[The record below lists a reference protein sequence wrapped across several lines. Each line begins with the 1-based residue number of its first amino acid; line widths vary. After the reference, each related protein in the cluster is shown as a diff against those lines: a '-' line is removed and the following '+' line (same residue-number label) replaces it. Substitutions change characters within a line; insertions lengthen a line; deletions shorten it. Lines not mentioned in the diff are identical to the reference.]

1 MKGVAMSD
9 AMARR
14 LAVQPDR
21 SVLVQAPAGSG
32 KTTLLVERYIAL
44 LACVEAPE
52 EILAITFTRKA
63 AAEMR
68 RRILGY
74 LDPSYEEWLPYE
86 KGIQERVLA
95 VADQVS
101 AWGLLDNPQRM
112 QIRTIDSFCH
122 SLARTMPIA
131 SQLGPVPRPADQPQR
146 LYRAAAREALEGKDI
161 DGDES
166 ACQKLLAWCDHN
178 HHQVESLIAQ
188 LLAKREQWLRIIGS
202 SGTLDR
208 STQDAL
214 LSWVVER
221 TLSEARDALLSAFE
235 RHHLDITQLLGA
247 LSEAGHWLQA
257 NDNVDSPFT
266 ALSGISELPEASVD
280 QLEIWKQLAGALVK
294 KTGGWRK
301 QFTKSQGFAPKTIQK
316 DQISA
321 IVDALENEIEL
332 ADRLFEVT
340 GQPDPHYS
348 DGEWEI
354 LEALV
359 DVLRAAA
366 VRLTLL
372 FAQTGQSDFTA
383 MSTAALQ
390 GLGDEE
396 SGFSDLALYLD
407 RTIRHILIDEYQDTN
422 QTQFRLLE
430 KLLQGWES
438 EPERTLFVVGDPMQS
453 IYRFREAEVGLF
465 VQTRDRGIQ
474 GHQLEAANLTDNF
487 RSSRTIVDWVNRY
500 LGPLFPMQEDIAAG
514 AIAYALSK
522 ATIDEPGEVLTLGF
536 ETREEEAEAVVDHI
550 ENALIQHANDP
561 DYSAAIIVRARS
573 HLGAIIPELQQR
585 NIRFRAVKLD
595 KLIDRP
601 VVQDLMAL
609 TRLILNPQE
618 RSSILAL
625 LRSPMVGLTLSEL
638 VTLTQESHAAL
649 SRDQLEALPNPAK
662 HHALRVFD
670 LIDQLYERIG
680 RRPLA
685 ELVEGAWYRLGGPAC
700 HVHNNPDQQMSE
712 AAAYLD
718 ALAHAESNGLLADWN
733 DFLEW
738 LEGST
743 TDGGPNNPDV
753 KLDVLT
759 MHAAKGL
766 EWDTVVIPS
775 LQAQPNQ
782 SDQSLLYWLPVPLE
796 EEEHGVLIAP
806 LSASTDNTSSP
817 RVSLIKRE
825 QRLRERFESLRLMY
839 VATTRAK
846 NSLWLSAVIP
856 TSSEKEFKPVSGSLL
871 ETIWPSLSGS
881 FQTPMTKTKTSVDNK
896 TPSDRRGEIEI
907 VNPEVIEPPPVVEQA
922 LYRPPEN
929 WSPSWPSALAWTP
942 IATPRAHTDE
952 IEFNWAGAQARR
964 TGTVMHYLLEAVGKI
979 GLESVQGRDIA
990 RLCDKIPSLLAMM
1003 GTRPNAIEQ
1012 VAKELERTFRAVLD
1026 SPTGQWI
1033 LSNQHQDPH
1042 CEYALAG
1049 WVDGQWVHAVID
1061 RTFID
1066 AEGKRWIIDYKSG
1079 HHAGSDLA
1087 GFLEQ
1092 EANRYQEQLALYA
1105 RLFEQLGTEPIVT
1118 ALYLP
1123 HHDALQVIGD
1133 DT

>member
-1 MKGVAMSD
+1 MKGVLMSD
-9 AMARR
+9 AAARL
-14 LAVQPDR
+14 LAVKPDR

-44 LACVEAPE
+44 LGCVEAPE

-74 LDPSYEEWLPYE
+74 LDPNRQEWLDHE
-86 KGIQERVLA
+86 RGIHERVLA
-95 VADQVS
+95 ISDRVS

-146 LYRAAAREALEGKDI
+146 LYRAAAREALEGKDGG
-161 DGDES
+161 GDS
-166 ACQKLLAWCDHN
+166 AACQKLLAWCDHN

-202 SGTLDR
+202 TGTLDR
-208 STQDAL
+208 SAQDAL

-221 TLSEARDALLSAFE
+221 TLSEARDALVASFKT
-235 RHHLDITQLLGA
+235 HHLDITQLLGA
-247 LSEAGHWLQA
+247 LSEAGHWLKN
-257 NDNVDSPFT
+257 NDHADSPF
-266 ALSGISELPEASVD
+266 AMLAGISELPKASVD
-280 QLEIWKQLAGALVK
+280 HLDLWKTIAEALVK

-301 QFTKSQGFAPKTIQK
+301 QFTKTHGFAPKTLQK

-321 IVDALENEIEL
+321 IVDALEQDTEL
-332 ADRLFEVT
+332 ADRLREVT

-348 DGEWEI
+348 DAEWEI

-407 RTIRHILIDEYQDTN
+407 RTIQHILVDEYQDTN
-422 QTQFRLLE
+422 QTQFHLLE
-430 KLLQGWES
+430 KLLQGWDA

-474 GHQLEAANLTDNF
+474 GHQLEAAKLTDNF
-487 RSSRTIVDWVNRY
+487 RSSQTIVDWVNRY

-514 AIAYALSK
+514 AIAYAPSQ

-536 ETREEEAEAVVDHI
+536 ETSEEEAQAVADHI
-550 ENALIQHANDP
+550 ENALIQHANDS

-573 HLGAIIPELQQR
+573 HLSAIIPALQQR

-609 TRLILNPQE
+609 TRVVLNSQE
-618 RSSILAL
+618 RAPILAL
-625 LRSPMVGLTLSEL
+625 LRSPMVGLTLTEL
-638 VTLTQESHAAL
+638 VTLTQESHEAL
-649 SRDQLEALPNPAK
+649 SRNHLESLPNEAK
-662 HHALRVFD
+662 QRALRVFD
-670 LIDQLYERIG
+670 LIDQLSELIG

-700 HVHNNPDQQMSE
+700 HVHHNPDQQMSE
-712 AAAYLD
+712 ASTYLD
-718 ALAHAESNGLLADWN
+718 ALAQAEANGLMADWN

-738 LEGST
+738 LEGSN
-743 TDGGPNNPDV
+743 TDGGPNSSDV

-766 EWDTVVIPS
+766 EWDAVVIPN
-775 LQAQPNQ
+775 LQAKPNQ
-782 SDQSLLYWLPVPLE
+782 SDQSLLYWLPVPLADE
-796 EEEHGVLIAP
+796 DHGVLIAP
-806 LSASTDNTSSP
+806 LSASSDNTSSP
-817 RVSLIKRE
+817 RVSLIKKE

-846 NSLWLSAVIP
+846 KSLWLSAIIP
-856 TSSEKEFKPVSGSLL
+856 GSSEKEFKPISGSLL
-871 ETIWPSLSGS
+871 ETIWPSLSGP
-881 FQTPMTKTKTSVDNK
+881 FQASMTQTETCPTTNIPADHQPESEPTEPEISASSPM
-896 TPSDRRGEIEI
+896 IEQSLYH
-907 VNPEVIEPPPVVEQA
+907 PPA
-922 LYRPPEN
+922 G

-942 IATPRAHTDE
+942 TATPHERSDE
-952 IEFNWAGAQARR
+952 VEFNWAGAQARR
-964 TGTVMHYLLEAVGKI
+964 SGTVMHYLLEAVGRVGI
-979 GLESVQGRDIA
+979 ESVQAPDIA
-990 RLCDKIPSLLAMM
+990 RLCDKIPSLLTMM
-1003 GTRPNAIEQ
+1003 GTRPDALETVAEHIE
-1012 VAKELERTFRAVLD
+1012 KTFRSVLE
-1026 SPTGQWI
+1026 SATGRWI
-1033 LSNQHQDPH
+1033 LSNQHQDSQ
-1042 CEYALAG
+1042 CEYPLAG
-1049 WVDGQWVHAVID
+1049 LVDGQWINAVID

-1066 AEGKRWIIDYKSG
+1066 AEGRRWIIDYKSG

-1092 EANRYQEQLALYA
+1092 EAERYQDQLALYA
-1105 RLFEQLGTEPIVT
+1105 KLFSQLGPEPVVT

-1123 HHDALQVIGD
+1123 YHDALQVIED
-1133 DT
+1133 NK